1 MSARALAEFAAF
13 EGDFHRAVEAAGGAI
28 AERLFVAGVRIE
40 VRFAGAALSPFLVA
54 PFRHQ
59 VNAFEGVPDL
69 LIQAWDSQSTGV
81 ALSATESELEE
92 HQLRGMP
99 SVPPRDGVYAA
110 YLRPDPGLSM
120 LNLAEGRGVYWLPNA
135 ERVPFEDRSGP
146 FRGILNWWMSQAGK
160 QFIHAAA
167 IGTEGGAA
175 LIVGASGS
183 GKSTTALSCMLAGM
197 LYLGDDYC
205 LLEPGDPPL
214 AHSLFLSAKLHAGH
228 LERFPELVPAVI
240 NSGRLAFEKGVL
252 DLNLLEGVRVRKT
265 LPIRAVLVPK
275 VTHEPHTS
283 LEPIG
288 RAAALAALAP
298 STMLQLAST
307 RDEALRRMAD
317 VVRSVPAFRLNAGT
331 VLEEIPVAITRLLK
345 SLTADAADE

>member
-1 MSARALAEFAAF
+1 MSFRAQTEFAAF
-13 EGDFHRAVEAAGGAI
+13 EGDFQRAAEAAGGSVTRRMVI
-28 AERLFVAGVRIE
+28 ADVRIE
-40 VRFAGAALSPFLVA
+40 VRFAGEALVPFLIA

-59 VNAFEGVPDL
+59 LSAFEGPPDL
-69 LIQAWDSQSTGV
+69 VIQAWDSQSTGI
-81 ALSATESELEE
+81 ALSAAELELE
-92 HQLRGMP
+92 QHQLRGMP
-99 SVPPRDGVYAA
+99 SVPPQDGVYAA

-120 LNLAEGRGVYWLPNA
+120 LSLAEGRGVYWLPNA

-167 IGTEGGAA
+167 VGIQDGAV
-175 LIVGASGS
+175 LVVGAGGS

-228 LERFPELVPAVI
+228 LERFPRLVPAVI

-252 DLNLLEGVRVRKT
+252 DLNLLEGVRVCKT
-265 LPIRAVLVPK
+265 LPIRAVLVPR
-275 VTHEPHTS
+275 VTYELHTT

-331 VLEEIPVAITRLLK
+331 VLEEIPVAITGLLE
-345 SLTADAADE
+345 SLTAGATA

>member
-1 MSARALAEFAAF
+1 MSVRAPAEFSAF
-13 EGDFHRAVEAAGGAI
+13 ESDYQKAVEAAGGPVV
-28 AERLFVAGVRIE
+28 ERIEIAGVHIE
-40 VRFAGAALSPFLVA
+40 VRFAGRALVPFLMA

-59 VNAFEGVPDL
+59 AREFEGAPDL
-69 LIQAWDSQSTGV
+69 VIEAWDSRSTGV
-81 ALSATESELEE
+81 ELSASEWELAR

-99 SVPPRDGVYAA
+99 SVPPEGGIYAA

-120 LNLAEGRGVYWLPNA
+120 LNLAEGRGVYWLPNV

-146 FRGILNWWMSQAGK
+146 FRGILNWWMSYAGK

-167 IGTEGGAA
+167 IGIRNGAA

-183 GKSTTALSCMLAGM
+183 GKSTTALSGMLAGM
-197 LYLGDDYC
+197 LYIGDDYC

-252 DLNLLEGVRVRKT
+252 DLNLLPGVRACKT

-275 VTHEPHTS
+275 VTLEPRTTV
-283 LEPIG
+283 EPIG

-307 RDEALRRMAD
+307 KDETLRRMAD

-331 VLEEIPVAITRLLK
+331 VLEEIPRAITGLLE
-345 SLTADAADE
+345 SLSAERSHG